1 MQYLRAHKAVRQIG
15 DQPRLRTLLFILLL
29 LSGLVSQNAIATV
42 PDSSVVQNDPAN
54 NPSSVP
60 ASELEVLLVSLRIN
74 QQMMQQPVVMLR
86 NASGEWWIPVPVLTL
101 AKVKIPDAPVRRFN
115 DTDYI
120 AATSLPVEALNF
132 DAATLF
138 MDIRLSADGFT
149 LNRLQTRA
157 TQRPETITQSA
168 GAFLNYDLLLDHGE
182 GGFGHVVFT
191 ELGGAVGAGV
201 GVSTQM
207 LVNRPNLDRWLRLDS
222 NYVVDDLSTVTTLR
236 LGDGISRPPPL
247 LGRPVRFAG
256 LQWGTNFRIRPDLIT
271 VPVATL
277 SGQAALPS
285 SVDLYVNNVLQSRN
299 PLPPGPF
306 SITTGPMV
314 TGEGE
319 VLLKV
324 TDISGQEQLITQRF
338 YASTS
343 LLAAGLSDYSF
354 ELGALRQ
361 RYGLVSND
369 YGDLMAAASWR
380 HGMNEKLTLEAGTS
394 AQQSGLVGVL
404 GGVAASVPGWGLGT
418 LALGISHGDAGAGAQ
433 IALGWERRSQ
443 RHGIA
448 LRSQMA
454 SNDYRQT
461 GVDAEQTLRRLDSMF
476 YSYQLPGIGSMGLSW
491 TQQQRIGADALAIT
505 TASFSTRQTP
515 WGSLIFSLSRLKADA
530 DTTSFNM
537 FWSYNLGG
545 GTSVSAQ
552 HADTSNGPSRQ
563 VVQIQKSLPAGEGW
577 GYRLQVAQRAAQQ
590 AALYAQND
598 YGGVRIEAAEL
609 NGQTRERFGLSG
621 AIATLDGQWFLSR
634 RIDSSFGVA
643 RVPGFAKVRIYVD
656 NQLAARTNNDG
667 YALLPR
673 LYPYM
678 RNNISIEPLDL
689 PLDTEIGQ
697 LKVRPAPAWRS
708 GVLIDIP
715 IRKVSAATLNLIR
728 DDGTPVPA
736 GATVELLADD
746 NTPIESF
753 GIGHEGLL
761 YLSGLRLQNQ
771 LRAYWPGGM
780 CTARIPF
787 RPEPGSIPYLGQ
799 YQCQQSPAREVS
811 R

>member
-1 MQYLRAHKAVRQIG
+1 M
-15 DQPRLRTLLFILLL
+15 LLL
-29 LSGLVSQNAIATV
+29 LGALMGQNAIASE
-42 PDSSVVQNDPAN
+42 PASSAVTSEPAN
-54 NPSSVP
+54 EPTNESTKKVTNAP
-60 ASELEVLLVSLRIN
+60 ANEPADEMEVLLVSLRIN
-74 QQMMQQPVVMLR
+74 QQMMQQPAVMLR
-86 NASGEWWIPVPVLTL
+86 NSSGEWWLPVPMLTL
-101 AKVKIPDAPVRRFN
+101 AKVKIPDAPLRRFN
-115 DTDYI
+115 DADYI
-120 AATSLPVEALNF
+120 AAAAMPIEALNF

-138 MDIRLSADGFT
+138 MDIRLSPDGFT

-157 TQRPETITQSA
+157 SQRPETITRSA
-168 GAFLNYDLLLDHGE
+168 GAFLNYDLLLDHGQ
-182 GGFGHVVFT
+182 GGFGHVLFT
-191 ELGGAVGAGV
+191 ELGGAIGAGI
-201 GVSTQM
+201 GVSSQM
-207 LVNRPNLDRWLRLDS
+207 MLNRPDLDRWLRLDS
-222 NYVVDDLSTVTTLR
+222 NYVVDDLDQIATLR
-236 LGDGISRPPPL
+236 LGDAISRPPPL

-285 SVDLYVNNVLQSRN
+285 TVDLYVNNVLQSRN
-299 PLPPGPF
+299 PLTPGPF
-306 SITTGPMV
+306 SIITGPMV

-354 ELGALRQ
+354 EIGALRQ

-380 HGMNEKLTLEAGTS
+380 RGMTDGLTLEAGTS
-394 AQQSGLVGVL
+394 AQQSGLIGLL
-404 GGVAASVPGWGLGT
+404 GGVATSMPGWGLGT
-418 LALGISHGDAGAGAQ
+418 LALGISHGDAGTGAQ
-433 IALGWERRSQ
+433 IALGWERRTKH
-443 RHGIA
+443 HGFA
-448 LRSQMA
+448 LRSQLA
-454 SNDYRQT
+454 SHDYRQT
-461 GVDAEQTLRRLDSMF
+461 GVDAEQALRRLDSVF
-476 YSYQLPGIGSMGLSW
+476 YSYQLPGIGSLGLSW
-491 TQQQRIGADALAIT
+491 TQQQRIGADAVSIT
-505 TASFSTRQTP
+505 TASFSTRQTA
-515 WGSLIFSLSRLKADA
+515 WGSLIFSLSRLKADT
-530 DTTSFNM
+530 DTTSFNVY
-537 FWSYNLGG
+537 WSYNLGG
-545 GTSVSAQ
+545 STSLSAQ
-552 HADTSNGPSRQ
+552 HADTTNGPSRQ
-563 VVQIQKSLPAGEGW
+563 VVQLQKSLPAGEGW

-598 YGGVRIEAAEL
+598 YGRVRIEAAEL

-656 NQLAARTNNDG
+656 NQLAARTNADG

-697 LKVRPAPAWRS
+697 LKIRPVPAWRS
-708 GVLIDIP
+708 GVVIDIP

-728 DDGTPVPA
+728 DNEAPVPA
-736 GATVELLADD
+736 GATVDLLDD
-746 NTPIESF
+746 DATVIESF
-753 GIGHEGLL
+753 GVGHEGLL
-761 YLSGLRLQNQ
+761 YLSGLRSQNQ
-771 LRAYWPGGM
+771 LRAHWPGGM

-787 RPEPGSIPYLGQ
+787 QPEPGNIPYLGQ
-799 YQCQQSPAREVS
+799 YRCQQSQAQ
-811 R
+811 

>member
-1 MQYLRAHKAVRQIG
+1 MQYFLINKAHRQIRYRP
-15 DQPRLRTLLFILLL
+15 QLRPLLITLLL
-29 LSGLVSQNAIATV
+29 LSGVGSQNAIAMV
-42 PDSSVVQNDPAN
+42 PDSSVLPNDLVNKLSSDPA
-54 NPSSVP
+54 SDM
-60 ASELEVLLVSLRIN
+60 EMLLVSLRVN

-86 NASGEWWIPVPVLTL
+86 AASGDWWLPVPALTL
-101 AKVKIPDAPVRRFN
+101 AKIKIPDAPLRRFN
-115 DTDYI
+115 ASDYI
-120 AATSLPVEALNF
+120 AAASLPIETLNF

-138 MDIRLSADGFT
+138 MDIRLRADGFS
-149 LNRLQTRA
+149 LNRLQTRPL
-157 TQRPETITQSA
+157 QGPETVTRSA

-182 GGFGHVVFT
+182 GRFGHVVST
-191 ELGGAVGAGV
+191 ELGGAIGAGV

-207 LVNRPNLDRWLRLDS
+207 LVSRPDLERWLRLDS
-222 NYVVDDLSTVTTLR
+222 SYVVDDLSQVATLR
-236 LGDGISRPPPL
+236 VGDAISRPPPL

-256 LQWGTNFRIRPDLIT
+256 LQWGTNYRIRPDLIT

-380 HGMNEKLTLEAGTS
+380 RGMNDKLTLEAGTS
-394 AQQSGLVGVL
+394 VQQSGLVGVL
-404 GGVAASVPGWGLGT
+404 GGVAASMPGWGLGT
-418 LALGISHGDAGAGAQ
+418 LALGISQGDAGTGAQ
-433 IALGWERRSQ
+433 IALGWERRTQ
-443 RHGIA
+443 RHGFA
-448 LRSQMA
+448 LRSQLA
-454 SNDYRQT
+454 SHDYRQT
-461 GVDAEQTLRRLDSMF
+461 GVDAEQTLRRLDSVF

-491 TQQQRIGADALAIT
+491 TQQQRIGADALSIS
-505 TASFSTRQTP
+505 TASFSTRQTA
-515 WGSLIFSLSRLKADA
+515 WGSLIFSLSRLRADT

-545 GTSVSAQ
+545 GTSVSVQ
-552 HADTSNGPSRQ
+552 HADTTNGPSRQ
-563 VVQIQKSLPAGEGW
+563 VIQVQKSLPAGEGW

-598 YGGVRIEAAEL
+598 YGRVRIEAAEL
-609 NGQTRERFGLSG
+609 NGQIRERFSVSG

-656 NQLAARTNNDG
+656 NQLAARTNTDG

-697 LKVRPAPAWRS
+697 LKVRPVPAWRS

-746 NTPIESF
+746 NTPIDSF

-761 YLSGLRLQNQ
+761 YLSGLRSQNA
-771 LRAYWPGGM
+771 LRANWPGGM

-787 RPEPGSIPYLGQ
+787 QPEPGSIPYLGQ
-799 YQCQQSPAREVS
+799 YQCKQSPAREVS

>member
-1 MQYLRAHKAVRQIG
+1 MQYLRPHKAVRQIG
-15 DQPRLRTLLFILLL
+15 NQPQLRTVVLTLLL
-29 LSGLVSQNAIATV
+29 LSGLVGQYAIATV
-42 PDSSVVQNDPAN
+42 PAQSVVASDPA
-54 NPSSVP
+54 SD
-60 ASELEVLLVSLRIN
+60 LEVLLVSLKIN
-74 QQMMQQPVVMLR
+74 QQMMQQPAVMLR
-86 NASGEWWIPVPVLTL
+86 NAAGEWWFPLPVLTL
-101 AKVKIPDAPVRRFN
+101 AKVKIPDTPVRRFN
-115 DTDYI
+115 DADYI
-120 AATSLPVEALNF
+120 AATSLPIEALRF

-138 MDIRLSADGFT
+138 MDIRLSADGFA

-157 TQRPETITQSA
+157 TQRPETVTRSA
-168 GAFLNYDLLLDHGE
+168 GAFLNYDFLLDHGE
-182 GGFGHVVFT
+182 AGFGHVLFT
-191 ELGGAVGAGV
+191 ELGGAIGSGV

-207 LVNRPNLDRWLRLDS
+207 LVKRPDLDRWLRLDS
-222 NYVVDDLSTVTTLR
+222 SYVVDDLSTVTTLR

-314 TGEGE
+314 TGDGE

-380 HGMNEKLTLEAGTS
+380 HGVNDKLTLEGGAS
-394 AQQSGLVGVL
+394 VQQSGLVSVL
-404 GGVAASVPGWGLGT
+404 AGVATSMPGWGLGT
-418 LALGISHGDAGAGAQ
+418 LALGISQGDAGAGAQ

-443 RHGIA
+443 HHGVA

-461 GVDAEQTLRRLDSMF
+461 GVDAELTLRRLDSIF
-476 YSYQLPGIGSMGLSW
+476 YSYQLPGIGSLGLSW
-491 TQQQRIGADALAIT
+491 TQQQRIAAEALAIT
-505 TASFSTRQTP
+505 TASFSTRQTA
-515 WGSLIFSLSRLKADA
+515 WGSLIFSLSRLKAEI
-530 DTTSFNM
+530 DTTSFNV

-545 GTSVSAQ
+545 GASVSAQ
-552 HADTSNGPSRQ
+552 HADTSNAPSRQ

-590 AALYAQND
+590 AALFAQND
-598 YGGVRIEAAEL
+598 YGGVRVEAAEL
-609 NGQTRERFGLSG
+609 NGQTRERLGLSG

-656 NQLAARTNNDG
+656 NQLAARTNADG

-673 LYPYM
+673 LYPYI

-697 LKVRPAPAWRS
+697 LKLRPVPAWRS
-708 GVLIDIP
+708 GVRIDIP

-736 GATVELLADD
+736 GATVELLGEDA
-746 NTPIESF
+746 TPIDSF
-753 GIGHEGLL
+753 GVGHEGLL
-761 YLSGLRLQNQ
+761 YLSSLRPQNV

-780 CTARIPF
+780 CTAHIPYQ
-787 RPEPGSIPYLGQ
+787 PEPGSIPYLGQ
-799 YQCQQSPAREVS
+799 FACQQLEAQQSGL
-811 R
+811 